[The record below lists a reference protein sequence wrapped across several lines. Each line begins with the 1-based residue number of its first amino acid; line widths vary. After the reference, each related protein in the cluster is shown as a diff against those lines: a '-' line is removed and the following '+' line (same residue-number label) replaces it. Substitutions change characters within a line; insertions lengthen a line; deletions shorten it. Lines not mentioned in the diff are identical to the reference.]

1 MFIFSYVE
9 AHKVQQ
15 RCNAM
20 QKEQKDAWIN
30 ARNIKIEAAMNKLR
44 QKQDTEL
51 GALQKKIKTGQD
63 EQLKDRGIEEGR
75 LKLKYANAC
84 K

>member
-1 MFIFSYVE
+1 
-9 AHKVQQ
+9 
-15 RCNAM
+15 
-20 QKEQKDAWIN
+20 
-30 ARNIKIEAAMNKLR
+30 MNKLR

>member
-1 MFIFSYVE
+1 
-9 AHKVQQ
+9 
-15 RCNAM
+15 M